1 MKLTYKSI
9 VVYLGM
15 IALVGCSSIEI
26 AHDPLKCINRPL
38 MKLTERMSME
48 EIDSMSDVVFDKVEA
63 HIIAHKVRIK
73 SQCKLINRHNKN
85 HEGK

>member
-1 MKLTYKSI
+1 
-9 VVYLGM
+9 M
-15 IALVGCSSIEI
+15 IALVGCETLVI

-73 SQCKLINRHNKN
+73 SQCEAIKRHNKN
-85 HEGK
+85 HEEK